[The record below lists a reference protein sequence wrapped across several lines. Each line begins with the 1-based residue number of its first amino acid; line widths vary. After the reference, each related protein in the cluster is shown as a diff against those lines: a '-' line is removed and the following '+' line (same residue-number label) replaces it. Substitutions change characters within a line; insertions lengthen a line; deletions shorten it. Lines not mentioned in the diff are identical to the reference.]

1 MFTLTSLYHQSHQAV
16 TVVGSRQH
24 DDALETATRPRSTE
38 ESSLFVPRS
47 FHQHNLLVLV
57 RANGPCWQIES
68 VRRDLEESNTPA
80 LIVVE
85 HNLHDKTSDDDGCW
99 TGNDVIR
106 VPLQQGSSNEN
117 SFWTLVHKQLHQ
129 SVKRSGDH
137 RIHNNFVL
145 NSLVDWVVKENAK
158 VDERQEENISKDKV
172 LNIVNVD
179 ERQEENISKD
189 EVLNIVNVLLG
200 CS

>member
-1 MFTLTSLYHQSHQAV
+1 M
-16 TVVGSRQH
+16 
-24 DDALETATRPRSTE
+24 
-38 ESSLFVPRS
+38 
-47 FHQHNLLVLV
+47 

-158 VDERQEENISKDKV
+158 VDERQEENISKD
-172 LNIVNVD
+172 
-179 ERQEENISKD
+179 